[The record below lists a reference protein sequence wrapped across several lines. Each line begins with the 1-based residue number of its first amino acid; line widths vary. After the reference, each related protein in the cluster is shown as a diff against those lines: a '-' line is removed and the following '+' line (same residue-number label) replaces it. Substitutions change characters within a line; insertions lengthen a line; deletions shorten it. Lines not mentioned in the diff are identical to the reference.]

1 MPDSDSGVLP
11 PCRNFQRFRRIIK
24 IVRNLP
30 VHLHVIFL
38 QTGDCVSVFRLQKN
52 LYSVMF
58 ARVNLVMR
66 LACRPGFRY
75 LMTAYSNLNSR
86 KAVAL
91 RNHRIDITDT
101 PFKGISGRSDVQLFY
116 FGIRQRSHR
125 HQTYNK
131 RKHDDD
137 AQKFS
142 LHFDSLLHK
151 IIIHRWCRSSHTILK
166 RVYAVRVK

>member
-1 MPDSDSGVLP
+1 MEQQCLNQQVENTALQSTPSVEIKGHFFRFSFEVSREIMPDSDSGVLP

-86 KAVAL
+86 KARGRPSSSSTAA
-91 RNHRIDITDT
+91 T
-101 PFKGISGRSDVQLFY
+101 P
-116 FGIRQRSHR
+116 
-125 HQTYNK
+125 
-131 RKHDDD
+131 
-137 AQKFS
+137 
-142 LHFDSLLHK
+142 
-151 IIIHRWCRSSHTILK
+151 
-166 RVYAVRVK
+166 